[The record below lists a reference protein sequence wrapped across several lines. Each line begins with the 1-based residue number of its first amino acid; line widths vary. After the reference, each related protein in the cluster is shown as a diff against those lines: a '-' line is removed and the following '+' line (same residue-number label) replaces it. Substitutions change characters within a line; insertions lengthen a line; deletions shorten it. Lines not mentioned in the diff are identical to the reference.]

1 MRKVIGWGLVVA
13 VAVALVLLLAFR
25 IMAAKAARAVEG
37 PATAA
42 PLPVAV
48 EKAVRRDLVERVTL
62 TGVIRPLNEVDV
74 MAKVPG
80 RIESVA
86 VKVGDTV
93 KAGTLLAVIEHRM
106 LELQEA
112 QARAAAD
119 AAAAALD
126 SAKVGLAT
134 AKLSYDRMKALYESK
149 ALALAEFEKVDA
161 ALKGAESGVRAA
173 EAQVA
178 MSRAAAGL
186 AAEAL
191 HNARVVSPIAGTVT
205 KRLVDVGTEAG
216 PGRPL
221 FQVQDVSALKLEGAV
236 TAEDYARLKTGA
248 PVRVTVDDLPG
259 MTFAGKVA
267 TMSPTLDPMTRRAA
281 VEIAVDNPEGKLL
294 PNMFAHAAVDVGT
307 RSGALCIRAVAVV
320 MQPTGA
326 VVFVV
331 KGGKA
336 VALTPRLGA
345 GDGDWVA
352 VESGID
358 EGESVVVSGQA
369 GLVAGSAVTVRAGA
383 AKDKGKGEDD
393 DTDKD
398 AAKDK
403 DTDEDKDKSKDAAKD
418 KGTDEAKDKGKVDAK
433 SKGAKDKGK
442 VDAKGK
448 GTDEAK
454 DRGADGDKGDGA
466 ARAEPSESV
475 EASAK

>member
-13 VAVALVLLLAFR
+13 VAVGLVVLLAFR

-42 PLPVAV
+42 PLPVAL
-48 EKAVRRDLVERVTL
+48 EKTARRDLVERVTL

-119 AAAAALD
+119 AAGAALEA
-126 SAKVGLAT
+126 AKVGLAT

-173 EAQVA
+173 EAQLE

-191 HNARVVSPIAGTVT
+191 RNARVVSPIAGTVT

-221 FQVQDVSALKLEGAV
+221 FQVQDVTALKLAGAV
-236 TAEDYARLKTGA
+236 TAEEYARLKPEA

-259 MTFAGKVA
+259 VTFSGKVA

-294 PNMFAHAAVDVGT
+294 PNMFAHASVDVGT
-307 RSGALCIRAVAVV
+307 RSGALCIPAVAVV
-320 MQPTGA
+320 MQASGA

-331 KGGKA
+331 KDGKA

-352 VESGID
+352 VESGLD

-369 GLVAGSAVTVRAGA
+369 GLVAGTAVTVTTGAAKGKARDAANDKADDAAKDKADGA
-383 AKDKGKGEDD
+383 AKDKAG
-393 DTDKD
+393 D

-403 DTDEDKDKSKDAAKD
+403 D
-418 KGTDEAKDKGKVDAK
+418 
-433 SKGAKDKGK
+433 KGAG
-442 VDAKGK
+442 GH
-448 GTDEAK
+448 G
-454 DRGADGDKGDGA
+454 GAGA
-466 ARAEPSESV
+466 ARAVPSGVV